1 MLVNI
6 SPGDD
11 SSGGTRERLTV
22 EGRADTA
29 IGTAMENGDVRGG
42 RKRGDQRGTGI
53 YACEPERPLYVV
65 DAIIYDTYRSQLR
78 VMALTLVFMAILF
91 LVAFHGRRRLAPSV
105 SSSSPHRCLF
115 LGDFGPYAKQAVIL
129 V

>member
-6 SPGDD
+6 SPGDES
-11 SSGGTRERLTV
+11 SSGTNGLT
-22 EGRADTA
+22 ESRHRGRDRPT
-29 IGTAMENGDVRGG
+29 ENGDAGCEEEGKGRGRGG
-42 RKRGDQRGTGI
+42 GGTGI

-65 DAIIYDTYRSQLR
+65 DVIIYDTYRSQLR

-91 LVAFHGRRRLAPSV
+91 LVAFHGLVVGLAPSL
-105 SSSSPHRCLF
+105 SS
-115 LGDFGPYAKQAVIL
+115 LGCSWETSGPYAKQAVIL